1 MNSKAV
7 AVKVAVLDDYPKLAM
22 QMADWSPL
30 KDRAAITVFNDHV
43 VGADAIVERLYP
55 FDVVSIM
62 RERTP
67 LSREIIARLPNLKLI
82 ASTGP
87 RNAAID
93 VSAAVE
99 RGIAIAHTGYR
110 SEPTIE
116 FTWALILASVRN
128 LVVENNSFRSGGWQ
142 QSVGGDLNGRTLGIL
157 GLGNIGAQV
166 AKVGS
171 AFGMNVITWSQNMTA
186 ERAAAAGAIS
196 VSKDELFRQS
206 DILTIHV
213 VLSDR
218 TRGLVGEAELALM
231 KPTSRLINT
240 SRGPVVDDAALIKV
254 LQARKIAGAGLD
266 VFDVEPLPADHPYRS
281 LDNVLGLP
289 HIGYGTEGLYR
300 TFYQDTVDNISAWLD
315 EQG

>member
-7 AVKVAVLDDYPKLAM
+7 TVKVAVLDDYPNLAM
-22 QMADWSPL
+22 RMADWSAL
-30 KDRAAITVFNDHV
+30 KDRATITVFNDHIAGTDSV
-43 VGADAIVERLYP
+43 VERLHP
-55 FDVVSIM
+55 FDVVNIM

-93 VSAAVE
+93 VSAAAE

-128 LVVENNSFRSGGWQ
+128 LVAESNNFRSGGWQ
-142 QSVGGDLNGRTLGIL
+142 QSIGGDLNGRTLGVL
-157 GLGNIGAQV
+157 GLGNVGAQV
-166 AKVGS
+166 AKIGS
-171 AFGMNVITWSQNMTA
+171 AFGMNVITWSQNMTP

-213 VLSDR
+213 VLSER
-218 TRGLVGEAELALM
+218 TKGMVGEAELALM

-240 SRGPVVDDAALIKV
+240 SRGPVVNDEALIKV
-254 LQARKIAGAGLD
+254 LQARKIAGAALD

-281 LDNVLGLP
+281 LDNVLGAP
-289 HIGYGTEGLYR
+289 HIAYGTEGLYR

-315 EQG
+315 KQ